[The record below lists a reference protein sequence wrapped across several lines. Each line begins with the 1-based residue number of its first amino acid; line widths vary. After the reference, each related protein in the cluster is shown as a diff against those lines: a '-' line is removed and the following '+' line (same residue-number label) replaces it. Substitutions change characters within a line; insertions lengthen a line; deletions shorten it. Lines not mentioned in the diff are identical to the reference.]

1 MFRRREPAP
10 PRDGLVVGPADRVQG
25 TVTAEAVTVEGEFDG
40 TLTVRDRLVVG
51 AGGTVTG
58 SIDGS
63 RLRVEAGATVRA
75 TCRIGV
81 DAREFLVL
89 PVATPEPVVDETRP
103 VPRRESRRLREDE
116 SSSPGTGLGW

>member
-51 AGGTVTG
+51 AAGTVTG

-63 RLRVEAGATVRA
+63 RLSIEAGATVRA

-81 DAREFLVL
+81 DAREFLVV
-89 PVATPEPVVDETRP
+89 PVATPEPVVEQDRP
-103 VPRRESRRLREDE
+103 VPRRESRRVRDDE
-116 SSSPGTGLGW
+116 SSGAGSGLGW